1 MPQLFPKNIN
11 QIKERI
17 NMKITRILGAAAACA
32 VAFSLAGCSIK
43 TGTSRFDAIITSIN
57 LSDDAVLASPK
68 GEGIENADS
77 LAITYEQFK
86 KEYLYNLKYYSVS
99 YGVESDT
106 DEAYAESFTE
116 LRSSILSYLIE
127 ETIILDKAPEYGA
140 DQFTQEELDQ
150 LESEYQELLQK
161 QYQTFGEAEDYS
173 GLESGES
180 PSAEE
185 VLQRGEEAFAAYLAD
200 CGLTQDDLLVWQ
212 RNALVA
218 TKLKEAIVKDITID
232 RSEAEDVLES
242 YIEAVKEIYKTNP
255 AQYESGSYS
264 TFWIPD
270 GTRNIKHILI
280 AFDDAD
286 CDEILALRK
295 EEKDAEADALR
306 EECLAPLE
314 EKVDEVLEKLDG
326 GADFDEL
333 IKEYSADA
341 VASEYYPDGYQVI
354 PDSTSFVSEFVQ
366 AAFELEN
373 IGDYKLTS
381 TDYGWHIVLY
391 AGNAEITQEERD
403 DSINY
408 IHENLIST
416 AKEETYTKTVEQWLE
431 DYDFEINYSALNI
444 PEPEQTEEADGESEA
459 SDSTAE

>member
-1 MPQLFPKNIN
+1 
-11 QIKERI
+11 
-17 NMKITRILGAAAACA
+17 MKIKRILSAAAACV
-32 VAFSLAGCSIK
+32 VAMSLAGCSVK
-43 TGTSRFDAIITSIN
+43 TGTSRFDSIITSIN
-57 LSDDAVLASPK
+57 LSDDTILASPK
-68 GEGIENADS
+68 GEGIENPDS

-106 DEAYAESFTE
+106 EGTYADTFTD

-127 ETIILDKAPEYGA
+127 EAIILDKASEYGA
-140 DQFTQEELDQ
+140 DQFTQEELDE
-150 LESEYQELLQK
+150 LEAEYQELLQQ
-161 QYQTFGEAEDYS
+161 QYQGFGELEDYS
-173 GLESGES
+173 DFESGET

-212 RNALVA
+212 RNALIA
-218 TKLKEAIVKDITID
+218 TKLKEAIIKDIAID
-232 RSEAEDVLES
+232 RSEAEDVFNT
-242 YIEAVKEIYKTNP
+242 YAEAVKGIYESSP
-255 AQYESGSYS
+255 SQYESGSYS
-264 TFWIPD
+264 AFWIPD
-270 GTRNIKHILI
+270 GTRNVKHILI

-286 CDEILALRK
+286 CDEILALRE

-306 EECLAPLE
+306 EQYLEPLK
-314 EKVDEVLEKLDG
+314 EKADEVLALVDG

-341 VASEYYPDGYQVI
+341 VASDYYPDGYQVI

-373 IGDYKLTS
+373 IGDYKLAA

-391 AGNAEITQEERD
+391 AGDAEITQEERD
-403 DSINY
+403 EYIDY

-416 AKEETYTKTVEQWLE
+416 AQDEMYTSTIEKWLE
-431 DYDFEINYSALNI
+431 EYDFEINYSALNI
-444 PEPEQTEEADGESEA
+444 PEPEQTEESESESGSESEA